1 MKKHVLLLTFLMV
14 SCAHETIIPISIETE
29 FGPIQ
34 LELYPDVAPITV
46 SNFLRYVDE
55 NRYDDLHFYRVVHME
70 NQPDNDVK
78 IEVIQGGLGFDMH
91 PMELPAIIHET
102 TNKTGIR
109 HLNGTL
115 SMARMEPGTASS
127 EIFLCINDQP
137 ELDYSGKR
145 NPDGQGFAAFGKV
158 ISGMDVI
165 RKIQLLPETK
175 QMLDKVVKV
184 NSIQRNGD
192 IDQGRKKTLEKFLST
207 MNYRGNK

>member
-14 SCAHETIIPISIETE
+14 SCARKTIIPISIETE
-29 FGPIQ
+29 LGPIQ
-34 LELYPDVAPITV
+34 LELYPDGAPITV

-55 NRYDDLHFYRVVHME
+55 NRYDDFHFYRVVHME

-78 IEVIQGGLGFDMH
+78 IEVIQGGLGFDKH

-192 IDQGRKKTLEKFLST
+192 IDQGR
-207 MNYRGNK
+207 

>member
-14 SCAHETIIPISIETE
+14 SCARETIIPISMETE
-29 FGPIQ
+29 LGSIQ
-34 LELYPDVAPITV
+34 LELYPDRAPITV
-46 SNFLRYVDE
+46 FNFLRYVDQ
-55 NRYDDLHFYRVVHME
+55 NRYEDLHFYRVVHME

-78 IEVIQGGLGFDMH
+78 IEVIQGGLGFDKH
-91 PMELPAIIHET
+91 PMELPTIVHET
-102 TNKTGIR
+102 TDKTGIR

-127 EIFLCINDQP
+127 EIFICINDQP

-145 NPDGQGFAAFGKV
+145 NPDDQGFAAFGKV
-158 ISGMDVI
+158 ISGMDVV
-165 RKIQLLPETK
+165 RKIQLLPETN

-192 IDQGRKKTLEKFLST
+192 IDQDR
-207 MNYRGNK
+207 

>member
-1 MKKHVLLLTFLMV
+1 MV
-14 SCAHETIIPISIETE
+14 SCARETIIPISMETE
-29 FGPIQ
+29 LGPIQ
-34 LELYPDVAPITV
+34 LELYPDRAPITV
-46 SNFLRYVDE
+46 SNFLRYVDK
-55 NRYDDLHFYRVVHME
+55 NRYEDLHFYRVVHMK

-78 IEVIQGGLGFDMH
+78 IEVIQGGLGFDKH
-91 PMELPAIIHET
+91 PMELPTILHET
-102 TNKTGIR
+102 TDKTGIR

-115 SMARMEPGTASS
+115 SMARLEPGTASS
-127 EIFLCINDQP
+127 EIFICINDQP

-145 NPDGQGFAAFGKV
+145 NPDDQGFAAFGKV

-192 IDQGRKKTLEKFLST
+192 IDRD
-207 MNYRGNK
+207 R

>member
-14 SCAHETIIPISIETE
+14 SCVRETIIPISIETE
-29 FGPIQ
+29 LGPIQ
-34 LELYPDVAPITV
+34 LELYPDGAPITV

-55 NRYDDLHFYRVVHME
+55 NRYDDFHFYRVVHME

-78 IEVIQGGLGFDMH
+78 IEVIQGGLGFDKH

-192 IDQGRKKTLEKFLST
+192 IDQGR
-207 MNYRGNK
+207 

>member
-1 MKKHVLLLTFLMV
+1 MKKHVLLLTFLMA
-14 SCAHETIIPISIETE
+14 SCARETIIPISMETE
-29 FGPIQ
+29 LGPIQ
-34 LELYPDVAPITV
+34 LELYPDRAPITV
-46 SNFLRYVDE
+46 SNFLRYVDQ
-55 NRYDDLHFYRVVHME
+55 NRYEDLHFYRVVHME

-78 IEVIQGGLGFDMH
+78 IEVIQGGLGFDKH
-91 PMELPAIIHET
+91 PMELPTILHET
-102 TNKTGIR
+102 TDKTGIR

-115 SMARMEPGTASS
+115 SMARLEPGTASS
-127 EIFLCINDQP
+127 EIFICINDQP

-145 NPDGQGFAAFGKV
+145 NPDDQGFAAFGKV

-192 IDQGRKKTLEKFLST
+192 IDRD
-207 MNYRGNK
+207 R

>member
-14 SCAHETIIPISIETE
+14 SCARETIIPISMETE
-29 FGPIQ
+29 LGPIQ
-34 LELYPDVAPITV
+34 LELYPDRAPITV
-46 SNFLRYVDE
+46 SNFLRYVDK
-55 NRYDDLHFYRVVHME
+55 NRYEDLHFYRVVHMK

-78 IEVIQGGLGFDMH
+78 IEVIQGGLGFDKH
-91 PMELPAIIHET
+91 PMELPTILHET
-102 TNKTGIR
+102 TDKTGIR

-115 SMARMEPGTASS
+115 SMARLEPGTASS
-127 EIFLCINDQP
+127 EIFICINDQP

-192 IDQGRKKTLEKFLST
+192 IDRD
-207 MNYRGNK
+207 R

>member
-14 SCAHETIIPISIETE
+14 SCARETIIPISIETE
-29 FGPIQ
+29 LGPIQ
-34 LELYPDVAPITV
+34 LELYPDGAPTTV

-55 NRYDDLHFYRVVHME
+55 KRYDDFHFYRVVHME

-78 IEVIQGGLGFDMH
+78 IEVIQGGLGFDKH
-91 PMELPAIIHET
+91 PMELPAIVHET

-192 IDQGRKKTLEKFLST
+192 IDQGR
-207 MNYRGNK
+207 

>member
-14 SCAHETIIPISIETE
+14 SCIHETAIPISMETE
-29 FGPIQ
+29 LGSIQ
-34 LELYPDVAPITV
+34 MVLYPDRAPITV
-46 SNFLRYVDE
+46 SNFLMYVDE
-55 NRYDDLHFYRVVHME
+55 NRYKDFHFYRVVHME

-78 IEVIQGGLGFDMH
+78 IEVIQGGLGFDKH
-91 PMELPAIIHET
+91 PMELPTIVHET
-102 TNKTGIR
+102 TDKTGIR

-115 SMARMEPGTASS
+115 SMARLEPGTASS
-127 EIFLCINDQP
+127 EIFICINDQP

-145 NPDGQGFAAFGKV
+145 NPDDQGFAAFGKV

-192 IDQGRKKTLEKFLST
+192 IDRD
-207 MNYRGNK
+207 R

>member
-1 MKKHVLLLTFLMV
+1 MV
-14 SCAHETIIPISIETE
+14 SCVRETIIPISIETE
-29 FGPIQ
+29 LGPIQ
-34 LELYPDVAPITV
+34 LELYPDGAPITV

-55 NRYDDLHFYRVVHME
+55 NRYGDFHFYRVVHME

-78 IEVIQGGLGFDMH
+78 IEVIQGGLGFDKH

-192 IDQGRKKTLEKFLST
+192 IDQGRKKTLEKILST

>member
-14 SCAHETIIPISIETE
+14 SCARETIIPISMETE
-29 FGPIQ
+29 LGPIQ
-34 LELYPDVAPITV
+34 LELYPDRAPITV

-55 NRYDDLHFYRVVHME
+55 NRYEDFHFYRVVHME

-78 IEVIQGGLGFDMH
+78 IEVIQGGLWFDKH
-91 PMELPAIIHET
+91 PMELPTIVHET
-102 TNKTGIR
+102 TDKTGIR

-127 EIFLCINDQP
+127 EIFICINDQP

-192 IDQGRKKTLEKFLST
+192 IDQDR
-207 MNYRGNK
+207 

>member
-14 SCAHETIIPISIETE
+14 SCARETIIPISIETE
-29 FGPIQ
+29 LGPIQ
-34 LELYPDVAPITV
+34 LELYPDRAPTTV

-55 NRYDDLHFYRVVHME
+55 NRYDDFHFYRVVHME

-78 IEVIQGGLGFDMH
+78 IEVIQGGLGFDKH

-158 ISGMDVI
+158 ISGMDLI

-175 QMLDKVVKV
+175 QMLDKVVKI
-184 NSIQRNGD
+184 NLIQRNGD
-192 IDQGRKKTLEKFLST
+192 ID
-207 MNYRGNK
+207 